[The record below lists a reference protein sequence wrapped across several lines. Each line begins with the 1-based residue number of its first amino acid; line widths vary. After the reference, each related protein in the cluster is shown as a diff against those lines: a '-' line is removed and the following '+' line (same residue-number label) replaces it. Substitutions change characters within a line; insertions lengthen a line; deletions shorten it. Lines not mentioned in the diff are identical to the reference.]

1 VREKYEEHY
10 FDCAECATV
19 LNALAYFVTAS
30 REILEERR
38 VFPRLLRERAEQYR
52 IATVGNEHEHKYAGD
67 GKNEG
72 LAAEKSRMMFR

>member
-1 VREKYEEHY
+1 LRS
-10 FDCAECATV
+10 A
-19 LNALAYFVTAS
+19 
-30 REILEERR
+30 R

-72 LAAEKSRMMFR
+72 LAAAETYQNDVQIKQTYFI